1 MTAFVLVSGGH
12 TGGWVWREV
21 AAGLRESGAGA
32 HPATLT
38 GLGDRRHLA
47 GPGTDMDTH
56 VEDLVQLIDHI
67 DEPEVVLVGHCYGI
81 YPVLGAAGRRLDRT
95 AGIVYVDAPLPR
107 DGLSVL
113 DQVREQMPHG
123 PARDRMLGQPARAE
137 DGWRVP
143 APTRDEWPQWGN
155 LAGVP
160 DHGITRLARL
170 AAPQPVGTLTE
181 PVRFTD
187 AVGRLPMTGVFC
199 TVGGTM
205 DIGGVEALVATGN
218 PLFRQLAEPRWGFFE
233 LATGHWPMLSAA
245 DELVTVLLRAA
256 AGEGHR
262 LARTEGGRDG
272 DPTV

>member
-160 DHGITRLARL
+160 EHGITRLARL

-187 AVGRLPMTGVFC
+187 AVGRLLMTGVFC

>member
-56 VEDLVQLIDHI
+56 VEDLVQLIDHV

-81 YPVLGAAGRRLDRT
+81 YPALGAAGRRLDRT

-123 PARDRMLGQPARAE
+123 PVRDRMLGQPARAE

-143 APTRDEWPQWGN
+143 APTEEEWQQWGN

-160 DHGITRLARL
+160 DDGIARLTCL
-170 AAPQPVGTLTE
+170 AAPQPVGTLTT
-181 PVRFTD
+181 PVRFTGVVD
-187 AVGRLPMTGVFC
+187 ELPMTGVFC
-199 TVGGTM
+199 TDGGTM
-205 DIGGVEALVATGN
+205 DIAGVEALVATGN
-218 PLFRQLAEPRWGFFE
+218 PLFQQLTAPRWGFFE
-233 LATGHWPMLSAA
+233 LATGHWPMLSTPG
-245 DELVTVLLRAA
+245 ELVEILLRAA
-256 AGEGHR
+256 AGEGRR
-262 LARTEGGRDG
+262 LG
-272 DPTV
+272 DRS